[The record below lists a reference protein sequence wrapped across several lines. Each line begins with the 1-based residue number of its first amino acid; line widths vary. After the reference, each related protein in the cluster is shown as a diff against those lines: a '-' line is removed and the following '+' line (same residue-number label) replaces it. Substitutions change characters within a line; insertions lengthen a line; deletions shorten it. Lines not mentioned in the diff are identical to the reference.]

1 MLTLTGGGSTI
12 FALLLSQ
19 PPSWLIS
26 PVPWVIYTSVYLAV
40 YQSGLAGYI
49 TSTTPTVVDIL
60 GSLVDGL
67 TRGVT
72 ITAIPKTLKTTSTG
86 TANAWTTALLSSIAV
101 SGGGWIVQGM
111 GMHLDQWQLTRP
123 AILDGGVFGT
133 MDFWSGGLM
142 ALLYAVLV
150 RSFAQLDGYSNTAH
164 AFLPSGLL
172 STSAEKISGAGV
184 ISIVEDNV
192 ARVIVIV
199 TLGTLLVSRAVI
211 RRFATSASTAQVKA
225 AVNKRI
231 ESVEREKEDGVSVVV
246 KSSAKVHPESP
257 RSTPRK
263 KSKQK

>member
-1 MLTLTGGGSTI
+1 
-12 FALLLSQ
+12 
-19 PPSWLIS
+19 LIS

-164 AFLPSGLL
+164 VLLPSGLL
-172 STSAEKISGAGV
+172 STSTGKTSGSGA
-184 ISIVEDNV
+184 ISIVEDNI
-192 ARVIVIV
+192 ARVVVIA
-199 TLGTLLVSRAVI
+199 TLGTLLASRAVI
-211 RRFATSASTAQVKA
+211 RRFATTSSSTTQVKA

-231 ESVEREKEDGVSVVV
+231 ESVEREKEDAVSVVV